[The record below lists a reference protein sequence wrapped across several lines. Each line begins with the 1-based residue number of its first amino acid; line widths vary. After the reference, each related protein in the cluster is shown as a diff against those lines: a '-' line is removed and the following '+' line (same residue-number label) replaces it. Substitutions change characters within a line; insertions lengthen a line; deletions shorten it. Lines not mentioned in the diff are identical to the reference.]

1 MTVWLRFILEASIQT
16 MLIKLT
22 LITLL
27 VTLYSTTHVLHV
39 LVVGEDVLL
48 AEDELLQLL
57 LREPVGDVGQVG
69 PVLLANL
76 PRRSEVLHHR
86 RDPHADVANLRVKQ
100 LGIIFMLC
108 P

>member
-1 MTVWLRFILEASIQT
+1 MWLRFILEAPIQA
-16 MLIKLT
+16 MLKKICHF
-22 LITLL
+22 
-27 VTLYSTTHVLHV
+27 VYSTTHVLHV

-48 AEDELLQLL
+48 AEDELLELL

-69 PVLLANL
+69 PVVLARR